1 MSNGN
6 RRNMNERA
14 IKALHPHL
22 QRKQKEMYK
31 DSKSRYDVPWLKL
44 INK

>member
-22 QRKQKEMYK
+22 QRKQKEMFK
-31 DSKSRYDVPWLKL
+31 GKHIPHWIRT
-44 INK
+44 NKE